1 MAPGR
6 GEIDTFQSAIGRML
20 TVALNRD
27 QANADADLITLSLL
41 LPRIDLEGQG
51 EDFETLAIETTH
63 LSGFRPRPA
72 RGPQQLYGVLS
83 LEGTASQAD

>member
-1 MAPGR
+1 
-6 GEIDTFQSAIGRML
+6 ML

-51 EDFETLAIETTH
+51 RI
-63 LSGFRPRPA
+63 
-72 RGPQQLYGVLS
+72 
-83 LEGTASQAD
+83 